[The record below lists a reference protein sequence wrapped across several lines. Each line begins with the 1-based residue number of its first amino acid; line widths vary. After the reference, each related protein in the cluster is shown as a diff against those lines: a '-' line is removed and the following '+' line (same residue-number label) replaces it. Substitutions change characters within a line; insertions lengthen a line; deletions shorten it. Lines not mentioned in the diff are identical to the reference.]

1 MAVVRWKALE
11 RRVIQHSPWRRIED
25 VTFELPDGQVRT
37 FSLKKEG
44 RVVCIL
50 PISLEN
56 RVILARQYRPGP
68 DRILDELP
76 GGGVE
81 PGETPED
88 AAARELLEETGYV
101 AGRLLPLGRPLEC
114 AYSTIERHA
123 FLAVE
128 CARRGAQSLDE
139 TEFIDVIEKPIE
151 AFVAQ
156 LREGACTDPEVGWMG
171 LHEMGYLKAHE

>member
-1 MAVVRWKALE
+1 MAVVRWKAME
-11 RRVIQHSPWRRIED
+11 RRVTQHSPWRRIED
-25 VTFELPDGQVRT
+25 VTFELPDGQIRT

-44 RVVCIL
+44 RVVCVL
-50 PISLEN
+50 AISSEK

-101 AGRLLPLGRPLEC
+101 AGQLLPLGRPLEC

-123 FLAVE
+123 FLAVACVRQRE
-128 CARRGAQSLDE
+128 QALDE

-151 AFVAQ
+151 DFVAQ
-156 LREGACTDPEVGWMG
+156 LRAGACTDPEVGWMG
-171 LHEMGYLKAHE
+171 LYELGFLTANP

>member
-123 FLAVE
+123 FLAMDCV
-128 CARRGAQSLDE
+128 RRGAQSLDE

>member
-1 MAVVRWKALE
+1 MTVVRWKALE

-44 RVVCIL
+44 RVVCVL
-50 PISLEN
+50 PISRDN

-123 FLAVE
+123 FLAVACE
-128 CARRGAQSLDE
+128 RRAAQSLDE
-139 TEFIDVIEKPIE
+139 AEFIDVIEKPIE
-151 AFVAQ
+151 DFVAQ

-171 LHEMGYLKAHE
+171 LYELGHLNVPA